1 METPRYLAGG
11 GRAAPASFDDCLTRQ
26 FALCA
31 ALEALAD
38 SLPSNVDTLAAT
50 QLVEQLHPTLSYCQQ
65 FEETVVFPVVTRSK
79 PQVELIVERLR
90 HEHVEDI
97 HHARDVCDSVTAFAR
112 NPVRLHANEEGYM
125 LRCLFTSLRRHL
137 AFDRDY
143 ILPLYLRACER

>member
-1 METPRYLAGG
+1 METPQFSVDGG
-11 GRAAPASFDDCLTRQ
+11 GSAPASFDDCLTRQ

-31 ALEALAD
+31 ALETLAD

-50 QLVEQLHPTLSYCQQ
+50 RLVERMHPTLSCCQY
-65 FEETVVFPVVTRSK
+65 FEETVVFPLVTRSA
-79 PQVELIVERLR
+79 PQIELILERLR

-97 HHARDVCDSVTAFAR
+97 HHARDVCDAVTAFADGR
-112 NPVRLHANEEGYM
+112 HRANANEQGYM

-143 ILPLYLRACER
+143 IMPLYLRARGC

>member
-1 METPRYLAGG
+1 METPQHRAGVG
-11 GRAAPASFDDCLTRQ
+11 GSAPQSFDECLTRQ
-26 FALCA
+26 FALCT

-50 QLVEQLHPTLSYCQQ
+50 QLVERLHPTLSCCQL
-65 FEETVVFPVVTRSK
+65 FEETVVFPVVTRSG
-79 PQVELIVERLR
+79 PQVELILERLR

-97 HHARDVCDSVTAFAR
+97 HLARDVFDSVTAFAGSGNR
-112 NPVRLHANEEGYM
+112 VNANEEGYM

-143 ILPLYLRACER
+143 IMPRYRRARDC